1 MVIRQTICESLGE
14 FLCAKSEITPQTQEN
29 ILKWRSVA
37 EQRHISRDLT
47 DRFSLNFPESSML
60 IRLTICES
68 LGRFLCT
75 KSEIS
80 PQTQENISK
89 WRSVVEQRHISRDL
103 TDRFSLNFPDCC
115 MAIRHTICESLCG
128 FLSTKSEISPQTQ
141 ENISKWRS
149 VAERRHIS
157 RDLTDRFSL
166 NFSDRSMTT
175 RQTICESLGG
185 FLCAKCEISPQTQ
198 ENISNWRSVTER
210 RHISRDLTDRFSL
223 NFPDRSM
230 TTRQTIC
237 ASFNRFLCAKS
248 EISLQTQDNISI
260 WRCVAEHRHISVDL
274 TDRSSLNFSDSC
286 RAIRL
291 TISQNTR

>member
-1 MVIRQTICESLGE
+1 MHVHDSGFLRYFCVEMHLLSLSRH
-14 FLCAKSEITPQTQEN
+14 FFCAKAQCPGCHG
-29 ILKWRSVA
+29 A
-37 EQRHISRDLT
+37 
-47 DRFSLNFPESSML
+47 
-60 IRLTICES
+60 
-68 LGRFLCT
+68 
-75 KSEIS
+75 
-80 PQTQENISK
+80 
-89 WRSVVEQRHISRDL
+89 
-103 TDRFSLNFPDCC
+103 C
-115 MAIRHTICESLCG
+115 MAI
-128 FLSTKSEISPQTQ
+128 
-141 ENISKWRS
+141 
-149 VAERRHIS
+149 
-157 RDLTDRFSL
+157 
-166 NFSDRSMTT
+166 

-185 FLCAKCEISPQTQ
+185 FLCAKSEISPQTQ

>member
-47 DRFSLNFPESSML
+47 DRFSLNFPE
-60 IRLTICES
+60 
-68 LGRFLCT
+68 
-75 KSEIS
+75 
-80 PQTQENISK
+80 
-89 WRSVVEQRHISRDL
+89 
-103 TDRFSLNFPDCC
+103 CC

-175 RQTICESLGG
+175 RQTIC
-185 FLCAKCEISPQTQ
+185 
-198 ENISNWRSVTER
+198 
-210 RHISRDLTDRFSL
+210 
-223 NFPDRSM
+223 
-230 TTRQTIC
+230 
-237 ASFNRFLCAKS
+237 ASFNRFLCVKS